1 MYNKIID
8 LAKLMFSPF
17 SIISP
22 IPIFAIFLFFISTT
36 FTEIDSFKILLLMV
50 GIITTLLSSGASN
63 FWNHSNDIKEDIKN
77 NKNTLLTKNIIS
89 QNTAILISIMLY
101 SFSIIVVVI
110 VSIFLDRPIYFYF
123 MIWAI
128 ITWWYSDNFFLK
140 KIIGFRLKTHYV
152 GEIFTYSIAYP
163 TYTMSIWLIFS
174 DSYITGIVLSLILM
188 CFGMA
193 GVLLKDIKDIK
204 GDREAGL
211 KTLGVMFA
219 PSKLI
224 HSACI
229 FLILY
234 FFIILIATNGRI
246 FNSLSVIILIPFIY
260 LIDKTYL
267 HFSKKNW
274 KLEIGDHKN
283 IKSMIAS
290 VYSSMFLL
298 GFANFV

>member
-1 MYNKIID
+1 MHNKIID

-22 IPIFAIFLFFISTT
+22 IPIFAFFLFFISTK
-36 FTEIDSFKILLLMV
+36 FTEIDSFKILLLMI

-101 SFSIIVVVI
+101 SLSIILVVI
-110 VSIFLDRPIYFYF
+110 ISIFLDRPIYFYF
-123 MIWAI
+123 MIWAF

-140 KIIGFRLKTHYV
+140 KIIGFRLKTHYI

-163 TYTMSIWLIFS
+163 AYTMSIWLIFS

-211 KTLGVMFA
+211 KTLG
-219 PSKLI
+219 
-224 HSACI
+224 ACI

-234 FFIILIATNGRI
+234 FFIILIATNGKI

-267 HFSKKNW
+267 HFNKKNW

-283 IKSMIAS
+283 IKSMIVS